1 MNDTLT
7 KNLHRIAWGWI
18 LLHMSFHLGNID
30 LLPDWL
36 GYILV
41 LNGLLGITPIVPQA
55 SGLFSFGIGLG
66 CVSLL
71 QWLLALVGID
81 FSPMW
86 LTLIV
91 AVVSLYFQYQLLY
104 DLATLADVNELSMG
118 TDLRKLS
125 SANLLCCT
133 ILYFL
138 AFLGL
143 DLVHV
148 FDTYSSFTLLF
159 LSVLLIGG
167 LIVTVRIAKKLF
179 DMKRELSEKEEIRPL
194 SRATYK
200 QDEE

>member
-1 MNDTLT
+1 MSETLT
-7 KNLHRIAWGWI
+7 KNLHRIAWGWV
-18 LLHMSFHLGNID
+18 LLHLSFHLGNID

-36 GYILV
+36 GYILI
-41 LNGLLGITPIVPQA
+41 LNGLLGITPVVPQA

-66 CVSLL
+66 VVSLL

-86 LTLIV
+86 LTLVV
-91 AVVSLYFQYQLLY
+91 AVVSLYFQYQLLC
-104 DLATLADVNELSMG
+104 DLATLSDVNELSMG
-118 TDLRKLS
+118 AGLRKLS

-148 FDTYSSFTLLF
+148 FDTYSSFTLLC
-159 LSVLLIGG
+159 LSALLIGG
-167 LIVTVRIAKKLF
+167 LIVTVQIAKKLF
-179 DMKRELSEKEEIRPL
+179 DMKKELSEKEEIK
-194 SRATYK
+194 SIAMVTYK
-200 QDEE
+200 QNE